1 MTASVGEYAAN
12 IPLLPSFECYVFTKP
27 TGQSSP
33 HVAHEVNSA
42 CECIWRNGDMAP
54 RILNVGGYLMVF
66 MVFCGLHG
74 GERYVIAT
82 MYTAICKFISE
93 NPNQQKFQ

>member
-1 MTASVGEYAAN
+1 
-12 IPLLPSFECYVFTKP
+12 
-27 TGQSSP
+27 
-33 HVAHEVNSA
+33 
-42 CECIWRNGDMAP
+42 MAP

-66 MVFCGLHG
+66 MIFCGLHG
-74 GERYVIAT
+74 SECYVIAT